1 MKKKYML
8 SSAAVVLV
16 VVAAAIA
23 FKACAASGV
32 AARVNGEV
40 ITVDEIKKAYE
51 ANPQIKAQVPFDEFY
66 TKAVDVFVNG
76 KLLYQAAHEAK
87 VEELP
92 VYKEQIKAASEDL
105 ARKVYLENI
114 VVEKVNDK
122 AVKDFYENQYVKG
135 FTSKKEVKA
144 KHILVDDEATAKSL
158 IQKLNKGAGFD
169 KLAKEYSKD
178 QADLGWFTE
187 DIMVPEFSEAA
198 FAMKKGTY
206 SEKPVKTQFGW
217 HVIYVEDIRDSK
229 PLPLKDIEPQIRN
242 LMSQKFIADTFDSLA
257 DKAQI
262 EKYDLKGKKLPAAKP
277 EAEAQ
282 K

>member
-1 MKKKYML
+1 MKKKYII
-8 SSAAVVLV
+8 STTAGVIFA
-16 VVAAAIA
+16 VVAASVA
-23 FKACAASGV
+23 FKACAANGV

-66 TKAVDVFVNG
+66 IKAVDVFVNG

-105 ARKVYLENI
+105 ARKVYLENV

-122 AVKDFYENQYVKG
+122 AVKDFYENQYIKG

-144 KHILVDDEATAKSL
+144 KHILVDDEATAKNI
-158 IQKLNKGAGFD
+158 IQELNKGGDFD
-169 KLAKEYSKD
+169 KLAKKYSKD

-187 DIMVPEFSEAA
+187 DIMVPEFSKAA
-198 FAMKKGTY
+198 FAMSKGTF
-206 SEKPVKTQFGW
+206 SEKPVKTEFGW
-217 HVIYVEDIRDSK
+217 HVILVEDMRDSK
-229 PLPLKDIEPQIRN
+229 PLPFKDIEPQIRN
-242 LMSQKFIADTFDSLA
+242 LMSQKFIAETFDSLA

-262 EKYDLKGKKLPAAKP
+262 EKYDLKGRKLPSAPKS
-277 EAEAQ
+277 E

>member
-1 MKKKYML
+1 MKKKYII
-8 SSAAVVLV
+8 STTAGVIFA
-16 VVAAAIA
+16 VVAASVA

-51 ANPQIKAQVPFDEFY
+51 ANPQIKAQVPFEEFY

-105 ARKVYLENI
+105 ARKVYLEN
-114 VVEKVNDK
+114 VVIEKVNDQS
-122 AVKDFYENQYVKG
+122 VKDFYENQYVKG

-144 KHILVDDEATAKSL
+144 KHILVDDEATAKDI
-158 IQKLNKGAGFD
+158 IQKLNKGGNFD
-169 KLAKEYSKD
+169 QLAKEYSKD

-198 FAMKKGTY
+198 FAMKIGSF
-206 SEKPVKTQFGW
+206 SEKPVKTEFGW
-217 HVIYVEDIRDSK
+217 HVILVEDKRDSE
-229 PLPLKDIEPQIRN
+229 PLPFKDIEPQIRN
-242 LMSQKFIADTFDSLA
+242 LMSQKFIAETFDSLA

-262 EKYDLKGKKLPAAKP
+262 EKYDLKGKKLPAAPKTQ
-277 EAEAQ
+277 E
-282 K
+282 

>member
-1 MKKKYML
+1 MKKKYIL
-8 SSAAVVLV
+8 STTAAVVLV
-16 VVAAAIA
+16 IVAASVA
-23 FKACAASGV
+23 FKACAAGGV

-40 ITVDEIKKAYE
+40 ITVDEIRKAYD
-51 ANPQIKAQVPFDEFY
+51 ANPQIKEQVPFDEFY

-114 VVEKVNDK
+114 VVEKVNDD

-135 FTSKKEVKA
+135 FSTKKEANA
-144 KHILVDDEATAKSL
+144 KHILVDDEATAKSI
-158 IQKLNKGAGFD
+158 IQKLGKGESFD

-187 DIMVPEFSEAA
+187 DIMVPEFSEAV

-217 HVIYVEDIRDSK
+217 HVIYVQDFRDSK

-242 LMSQKFIADTFDSLA
+242 LMSQKYIAETFDSLA

-277 EAEAQ
+277 EEQ